1 MASLAVEGF
10 WVGVIAHL
18 EHLRG
23 ANRCGTS
30 LIGVLWLSGGAAGG
44 WEVWGI
50 LKLPSNDHAL
60 GP

>member
-1 MASLAVEGF
+1 MGAWVASLAVEGF

-30 LIGVLWLSGGAAGG
+30 LIGVLQLSGGAAGG
-44 WEVWGI
+44 WEEWGN
-50 LKLPSNDHAL
+50 S
-60 GP
+60 